1 MPEPDYN
8 PYDDLFYWDG
18 YINYFPEETCVGQ
31 LFINDNEDVDK
42 KSNCIIE
49 INGGEYEG
57 TYIRDSSGNPNKGIL
72 IGDYKVQKAAENIP
86 LIRDSVIDL
95 PFIETEEDG
104 AF

>member
-1 MPEPDYN
+1 MIKNVYLEDYLKIHYKFGKRLDN
-8 PYDDLFYWDG
+8 IIWD
-18 YINYFPEETCVGQ
+18 Y
-31 LFINDNEDVDK
+31 
-42 KSNCIIE
+42 SN
-49 INGGEYEG
+49 NQ
-57 TYIRDSSGNPNKGIL
+57 NNGIL